1 MFPEGASA
9 AGQTTKAEAMRQM
22 LENWNAG
29 LQALAPHITEPDEP
43 ANLRPYGTKLQD
55 TDLAPIPDATCPGPA
70 HVNSCAPPS
79 RLSTRSFCGSSAS
92 GSVTSS
98 RIPSCRHQSRLHL
111 YCSSS
116 KRASRPLEGREGLR
130 VRRTPSR
137 KGAQE
142 QA

>member
-55 TDLAPIPDATCPGPA
+55 TEPRANPPGSATCVRG
-70 HVNSCAPPS
+70 
-79 RLSTRSFCGSSAS
+79 
-92 GSVTSS
+92 
-98 RIPSCRHQSRLHL
+98 LH
-111 YCSSS
+111 
-116 KRASRPLEGREGLR
+116 
-130 VRRTPSR
+130 T
-137 KGAQE
+137 
-142 QA
+142 